1 MQTLNRRAN
10 SRSIPWFP
18 LNQPSNVPDLI
29 FLLFSSLPP
38 MRVSTAVS
46 TFWNEHIRWIERGLI
61 FENRWM
67 VCRIKERICLTPP
80 PPRHDTNRL
89 STNRTIMEFGSRT
102 SVSPVI
108 SSHPFPS
115 HPGQKPVCRTWP
127 VPPRR
132 GLVSPPPHHSLPS
145 VTRLWPLTLKLK
157 AQPAHT
163 QCEQSDSLY
172 HGSFHWL
179 FTTSWFIHLLV
190 PSVGRQRVRQ
200 SRW

>member
-1 MQTLNRRAN
+1 MVSIKSAVKRAGSDFPFVFIPSSYASFYCSFHVLKRTYKMNRTRFDFWESVDGLQDQREN
-10 SRSIPWFP
+10 
-18 LNQPSNVPDLI
+18 
-29 FLLFSSLPP
+29 LFDS
-38 MRVSTAVS
+38 
-46 TFWNEHIRWIERGLI
+46 
-61 FENRWM
+61 
-67 VCRIKERICLTPP
+67 P